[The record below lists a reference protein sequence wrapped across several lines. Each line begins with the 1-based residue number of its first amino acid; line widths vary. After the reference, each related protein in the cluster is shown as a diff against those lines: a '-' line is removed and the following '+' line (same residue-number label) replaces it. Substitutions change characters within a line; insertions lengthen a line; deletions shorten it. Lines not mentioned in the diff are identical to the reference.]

1 MQALLRVH
9 GSRSA
14 RVPHVRLHTTMTGPM
29 AKAAASLE
37 AASDAAEQEEL
48 TRRLAAMHSELQ
60 LLQDRRAELQ
70 ALLDQAGTAAEAVQ
84 DEEEIASCAS
94 DLLEILT
101 SSGEELD
108 SEDQESLRVVAEA
121 LLAEP
126 ALRADLPLP
135 MLLLRMPLALLPP
148 DEAGAEPAYRL
159 APEEL
164 AALLAN
170 QVQVPLWLCERL
182 LASAQG
188 RMLGPPE
195 ALAAAAQRPEL
206 LPRLLAS
213 GRVAVA
219 AGSLDEEHLV
229 VLAESSPEAR
239 QAVLAEPRC
248 LMGLSDGALR
258 QLTVSAA

>member
-1 MQALLRVH
+1 
-9 GSRSA
+9 
-14 RVPHVRLHTTMTGPM
+14 MTGPM

-84 DEEEIASCAS
+84 DEEDRAKEEIASCAS